1 MIIKTITT
9 AHAIRKLFE
18 HSQDTLSI
26 ESLEWLGN
34 ISEAAELEA
43 DNIAA
48 TLNILALLFS
58 NADHGI
64 LPDAHRMAMMLDGF
78 SERMDMVSNLI
89 NISGEARFT
98 ADRKRAELEQGGEK

>member
-1 MIIKTITT
+1 MIIKTMTP

-18 HSQDTLSI
+18 HSQDSLSI

-58 NADHGI
+58 NADKGN
-64 LPDAHRMAMMLDGF
+64 LPDAHSMAMMLDGF
-78 SERMDMVSNLI
+78 GDRLDMVSNLI

-98 ADRKRAELEQGGEK
+98 ADRKRAELVHGGAA